1 MRLTIERLEEI
12 ENAREILKREG
23 YFVNNLWHI
32 DDVKTFYK
40 CNDEQAMEV
49 LDHVL
54 NGNDCVTDSIWRMID
69 IITDG
74 LNIEK
79 KDEILL

>member
-1 MRLTIERLEEI
+1 MKLTREQLEEI
-12 ENAREILKREG
+12 ENAKEILRREG

-54 NGNDCVTDSIWRMID
+54 NGNDYISFEVWDIID
-69 IITDG
+69 IVAKQME
-74 LNIEK
+74 LK
-79 KDEILL
+79 KKEGIWI

>member
-1 MRLTIERLEEI
+1 MQITKEQIEEI
-12 ENAREILKREG
+12 EKAKEILRREG

-32 DDVKTFYK
+32 EDVKTFYK

-54 NGNDCVTDSIWRMID
+54 NGNDFVTDSIWRMMDMIA
-69 IITDG
+69 DG
-74 LNIEK
+74 LNIK
-79 KDEILL
+79 KRDEILL

>member
-1 MRLTIERLEEI
+1 MRLTRERLEEI
-12 ENAREILKREG
+12 ENAKEILRREG

-54 NGNDCVTDSIWRMID
+54 NGNDYISFAVWDIID
-69 IITDG
+69 IVARQME
-74 LNIEK
+74 LK
-79 KDEILL
+79 KKEGI

>member
-1 MRLTIERLEEI
+1 MRLTRERLEEI

-54 NGNDCVTDSIWRMID
+54 NGNDYISFAIWDIID
-69 IITDG
+69 IVAKQME
-74 LNIEK
+74 LEK
-79 KDEILL
+79 KEGI